1 MSERLLNYT
10 QHETEKL
17 SMTQSKS
24 TTLITQL
31 ADDSE
36 AQNRA
41 KRIKLL
47 NQQITEL
54 SLEQHLAALKR
65 LDGWMASPWVLSG
78 LGIAAG
84 IALFCFG
91 VLFTKFV
98 VLAH

>member
-1 MSERLLNYT
+1 
-10 QHETEKL
+10 
-17 SMTQSKS
+17 MT
-24 TTLITQL
+24 TRP
-31 ADDSE
+31 AEDSE

-47 NQQITEL
+47 NQQIAEL

-78 LGIAAG
+78 MGMAAG

>member
-1 MSERLLNYT
+1 
-10 QHETEKL
+10 
-17 SMTQSKS
+17 MTHSDQ
-24 TTLITQL
+24 TTMATRP
-31 ADDSE
+31 AEDSE

-47 NQQITEL
+47 NQQIIEL

-78 LGIAAG
+78 LGMAAG

>member
-1 MSERLLNYT
+1 
-10 QHETEKL
+10 
-17 SMTQSKS
+17 MTHSDQ
-24 TTLITQL
+24 TTMATRP
-31 ADDSE
+31 AEDSE
-36 AQNRA
+36 AQSRA

-47 NQQITEL
+47 NQQIIEL